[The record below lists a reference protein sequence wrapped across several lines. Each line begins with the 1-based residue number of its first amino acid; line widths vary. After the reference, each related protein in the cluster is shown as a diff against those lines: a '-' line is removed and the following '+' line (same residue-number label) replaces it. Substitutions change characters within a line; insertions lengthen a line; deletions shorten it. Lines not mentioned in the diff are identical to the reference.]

1 MCSADVTFT
10 VFLKELL
17 ERRARKPSQFAVDIG
32 VSHTSVGRWL
42 SGKDLPSP
50 GSCQRIADYAALP
63 LQRVLSLAGYLPS
76 APEAGPEAWPHFRQ
90 YAQEKYPDELDDDLI
105 TMIEDL
111 IELRRHKREHKKQP

>member
-1 MCSADVTFT
+1 M
-10 VFLKELL
+10 
-17 ERRARKPSQFAVDIG
+17 ERRGRIPSQLAADIG

-50 GSCQRIADYAALP
+50 RSCQRLADYASLP
-63 LQRVLSLAGYLPS
+63 LQRVLSIVGYLPS
-76 APEAGPEAWPHFRQ
+76 SPEAGPEAWPHFRQ

-111 IELRRHKREHKKQP
+111 IERRKKRHEQNR